1 VSAPSIPIGS
11 ISALIREFHRMLED
25 AQQGRVDK
33 YTLLKALDELEDN
46 VDRLVIQM
54 RPERI
59 TDTRFDASLKI
70 LEIIRDGF
78 YRVRK
83 LIVTE
88 RYAKAVRVLIK
99 LHEDLRHGYRTMTL
113 VTAGAPTAVVY
124 QMTPSAAL
132 IPPESLLEASPTATK
147 LYNMLVRRGE
157 VDVSEA
163 AKELGLT
170 AEALNEAVNTLVRLG
185 YAKVIIMPD
194 GRWRLRAV
202 R

>member
-1 VSAPSIPIGS
+1 VSTPSIGS

-46 VDRLVIQM
+46 VDRLIAQM
-54 RPERI
+54 APERI
-59 TDTRFDASLKI
+59 TDTRFEATLDTLKDI
-70 LEIIRDGF
+70 AKGF

-83 LIVTE
+83 LIVAG
-88 RYAKAVRVLIK
+88 RYAKAMDMLTR
-99 LHEDLRHGYRTMTL
+99 LHEVLRHGYRTMTF
-113 VTAGAPTAVVY
+113 VKAGAPTPVVY
-124 QMTPSAAL
+124 QMSSSSAL
-132 IPPESLLEASPTATK
+132 VPPDALLENPAATK

-157 VDVSEA
+157 VDLAEA
-163 AKELGLT
+163 SRELGLT
-170 AEALNEAVNTLVRLG
+170 AEALNEAVNTLIKLG
-185 YAKVIIMPD
+185 YAKAIMMPD